1 MALVRRFDPRRAF
14 RPTVDH
20 SQTIRRIAF
29 RGLLVRISHSAFFV
43 FMVVSV
49 TRSAAGQTLAT
60 RFPATTQC
68 SSGEPPCT
76 ISVSSRLLSP
86 NEREC
91 ASLGQ
96 LRTREAS
103 ASTPLAA
110 TILPIIRRS
119 SALPPAAVFL
129 IQLRR
134 KTIGFTRF
142 INGSR
147 SAVALLR
154 AVRRLA
160 SALRVQHHRLSRF
173 SLTHRRLSAEIVRS

>member
-49 TRSAAGQTLAT
+49 IRSAAGQTLAT

-68 SSGEPPCT
+68 SSGGPPCT

-86 NEREC
+86 DEEVRV
-91 ASLGQ
+91 
-96 LRTREAS
+96 TW
-103 ASTPLAA
+103 STAYQG
-110 TILPIIRRS
+110 IVDVYS
-119 SALPPAAVFL
+119 
-129 IQLRR
+129 
-134 KTIGFTRF
+134 
-142 INGSR
+142 
-147 SAVALLR
+147 
-154 AVRRLA
+154 
-160 SALRVQHHRLSRF
+160 F
-173 SLTHRRLSAEIVRS
+173 SGHNP